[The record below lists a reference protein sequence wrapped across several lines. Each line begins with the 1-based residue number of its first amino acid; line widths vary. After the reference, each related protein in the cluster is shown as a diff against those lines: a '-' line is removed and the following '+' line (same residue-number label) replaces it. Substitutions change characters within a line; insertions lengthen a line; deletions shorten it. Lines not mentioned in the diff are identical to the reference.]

1 MKAKSTEAASSSS
14 LLLNNSISL
23 LKKKRKTTATTTSSS
38 DSKQVSSEQKKALLE
53 KLSQRY
59 NKKEI
64 DPENDEA
71 TFEDQQARKKY
82 QHDDE
87 NENSADD
94 GVSENR
100 ISMLRSLDE
109 SLTQGIYKGHT
120 IRKEDLFDDG
130 DDLKEI
136 KEQEDYLEEI
146 KRLQQLQDSDDEEE
160 KRHDNEHM
168 EEDDEDIMQQIHDIV
183 EEDFNNDD
191 NVESLKKS
199 RILEKKKATSVLNQK
214 LLYDHLLKIRILL
227 QKPLTACNRL
237 PQNDNFWD
245 FVETVDDI
253 LGNKSSTSNDT
264 SKESTEKKEENTSSE
279 DMQEQNGDTTGENSE
294 NLTIPKRVTALQKD
308 LVHLIGDMLSL
319 QSELQEK
326 GMVGKNSDSDH
337 KIDGLYLQEF
347 LSQNKEGDIFERIW
361 NVLDESNKSIE
372 KFRSESIER
381 WATKTKIQ
389 SNVGG
394 SSSKLNLKVINT
406 GIIQQVQNAL
416 SNPKEKKKLVNRTHV
431 KQFEGSVLGKRERDI
446 KYHEETG
453 LEVDS
458 EIFDDKDFYQVLLKD
473 LISEVGGASLGSEIS
488 FRRALSKNKTKKAQY
503 TGRTKG
509 KTIRYTVHNE
519 LVNFMAPNLDNE
531 IPESATT
538 LFANLFGG
546 DTVEFIDEEEEQ
558 VNDQEEDTTS
568 SNNNHTNEENG
579 MLTDSDSE

>member
-38 DSKQVSSEQKKALLE
+38 DSKQ
-53 KLSQRY
+53 
-59 NKKEI
+59 KEI

-191 NVESLKKS
+191 NVESLKK
-199 RILEKKKATSVLNQK
+199 
-214 LLYDHLLKIRILL
+214 ILL

>member
-1 MKAKSTEAASSSS
+1 MKPKSSTTNTS
-14 LLLNNSISL
+14 LNNSISL
-23 LKKKRKTTATTTSSS
+23 LKKRKITTTPSSESSS
-38 DSKQVSSEQKKALLE
+38 TQPVSSEKKKALLD

-59 NKKEI
+59 NKREI

-71 TFEDQQARKKY
+71 TFEDQQARNKY
-82 QHDDE
+82 HDDD
-87 NENSADD
+87 ENSADD
-94 GVSENR
+94 GVSEQNR

-120 IRKEDLFDDG
+120 VRKEDLFDDG
-130 DDLKEI
+130 DDLREL

-146 KRLQQLQDSDDEEE
+146 KRLQQLQDSDEEQEHDDE
-160 KRHDNEHM
+160 HDENM
-168 EEDDEDIMQQIHDIV
+168 DQEDIMQQIQDIV
-183 EEDFNNDD
+183 DEDLNDVTD

-199 RILEKKKATSVLNQK
+199 RNLEKKKATSVLNQK

-227 QKPLTACNRL
+227 QKPLTACNRF
-237 PQNDNFWD
+237 PQNEHFWD

-253 LGNKSSTSNDT
+253 LGSNNTSN
-264 SKESTEKKEENTSSE
+264 ESPIEKKEDSNSGEEEN
-279 DMQEQNGDTTGENSE
+279 GEAIPEKSE
-294 NLTIPKRVTALQKD
+294 NLSIPKRVSTLQKD
-308 LVHLIGDMLSL
+308 LVHMIADMLSL
-319 QSELQEK
+319 QSELKEK
-326 GMVGKNSDSDH
+326 GMIGENSQ
-337 KIDGLYLQEF
+337 KIDGLYLQDN
-347 LSQNKEGDIFERIW
+347 LSNNKEGDVYERIW
-361 NVLDESNKSIE
+361 NVLNESNKSIE
-372 KFRSESIER
+372 KFRNESIER

-416 SNPKEKKKLVNRTHV
+416 SNPKEKQKLVDRTHL
-431 KQFEGSVLGKRERDI
+431 KQFEGSVLGKRERDM

-503 TGRTKG
+503 SGKTKG

-546 DTVEFIDEEEEQ
+546 DTVEFVDDEEEE
-558 VNDQEEDTTS
+558 E
-568 SNNNHTNEENG
+568 NEQTINENGENG
-579 MLTDSDSE
+579 MLTDSDSADDSE